1 MYCFLMIT
9 TVGQHKDIAFI
20 TINKE
25 EDVVHELMKLALD
38 LPDPIFFPI
47 MNKEDVER
55 VSEHVN
61 DEWKQALFN
70 QIKDDTKV
78 MGFQLRGQCV
88 RARSIEHFKED
99 VFNITSDSGIF
110 TVDYFIPCITY
121 AENS

>member
-1 MYCFLMIT
+1 MVT
-9 TVGQHKDIAFI
+9 TVGQRKDIAFI
-20 TINKE
+20 IINKG

-38 LPDPIFFPI
+38 SPDSIFFPI

-70 QIKDDTKV
+70 QIKDDTKA

-88 RARSIEHFKED
+88 RVRSIEHFKED
-99 VFNITSDSGIF
+99 VFNIKSDSGTF
-110 TVDYFIPCITY
+110 TVDYFMPCITY